1 MLIRLDFVIAMECNK
16 QWLFLEERDSK
27 YNSST
32 NEVEQEARTFKYAKY
47 LTYFKYAKYFTYRYR
62 DRKLSI
68 KFKYK
73 SQPNKFKR
81 KDKSLEDLGESLQK
95 QVDKL
100 KISQNGNVKLKTVF
114 FEVYFLEGKDSKR
127 EEYN

>member
-1 MLIRLDFVIAMECNK
+1 MLIRLDFVTAMECNK

-27 YNSST
+27 YNSSA
-32 NEVEQEARTFKYAKY
+32 NEVEQETRTFKYAKY
-47 LTYFKYAKYFTYRYR
+47 LTYRYR

-95 QVDKL
+95 QTDKL
-100 KISQNGNVKLKTVF
+100 KISQNGNGKLKTVF
-114 FEVYFLEGKDSKR
+114 FEV
-127 EEYN
+127 